1 MQKELLNN
9 YYLSADDLMKI
20 LGIGKSTAMKIVN
33 EIQEEMKQKK
43 YLIPKSRKKVVLT
56 KLVKRKYGL

>member
-1 MQKELLNN
+1 MQKELLNS

>member
-20 LGIGKSTAMKIVN
+20 LGIGKSSAMKIVN
-33 EIQEEMKQKK
+33 EIQEEMKPKK

>member
-20 LGIGKSTAMKIVN
+20 LGIGKSSAMKIVN

>member
-1 MQKELLNN
+1 MQKELLNS

-33 EIQEEMKQKK
+33 EIKEKKKKKK